1 MVNMDYRWWTWIYG
15 SVHHVPLRE
24 LPEEEEIKMK
34 WFGWIGVWIFVW
46 VLLSIFAWITL
57 LISTENMDDKETV
70 IIAGMA
76 VLLTS
81 ATALIY
87 YSVRP

>member
-1 MVNMDYRWWTWIYG
+1 
-15 SVHHVPLRE
+15 
-24 LPEEEEIKMK
+24 MK